1 MKKNLG
7 LHLEKL
13 WLLFAWSTLILAF
26 IIGHIAAKPDYLTM
40 AKTHFANFNLV
51 PSKDYTSLPV
61 VFVPGEGSKNSQSNT
76 SAAHA
81 RGNAGEA
88 VVIAAGTG
96 YGGPFVLGVRA
107 QKGENSARI
116 KEVVVLSHKETPA
129 YLQKLIN
136 NNFFRQFINKS
147 VTDDFLLEEDVDGIS
162 GATVSSKGFTKA
174 IAEALHKGA
183 QSHLGYEKTW
193 KEVEWSPG
201 LNEALMVALFLM
213 VLVVVYAPRNIAKP
227 FKIILPFASLAF
239 VGFYVN
245 ASISLGTLAGI
256 VMGYVPEFRQYP
268 IWWIIVGGVLGG
280 IILLGRNLYCGYLC
294 PFSVI
299 QDLLQKVSGIKLAL
313 RPGMARNAR
322 RVIYGLSW
330 FALILIFLSRHPA
343 LGSYEPFGMMF
354 SLQGMGI
361 QWYILPF
368 SLLGSFF
375 VPQFWC
381 RLFCP
386 VGLYL
391 SEAVRLQHATVRTAG
406 NILVK
411 NVTNDSS
418 NQAEAYSK
426 ATDTLTVLFAS
437 QTGNSK
443 HLAYQLKAS
452 CDANGLPV
460 RIQSMADYNTDNLQ
474 RESHLIIVTS
484 TYGEGEPPESAE
496 GFYHTLFA
504 DDAPQLPDL
513 SYSVLALGDTGYRF
527 FCKTG
532 IDFDQRLTELGAQ
545 RLHERAECDVDY
557 DAVADAWITSVIKV
571 LQHRLEASCANAV
584 MPTESTGAEQAYYNK
599 ARPFS
604 ARLLANDALAS
615 DSCGKDFRHIVLSLE
630 GSEIQYQPGDLL
642 SVWFKNDET
651 EVASLLA
658 SLSIP
663 ADAEVEVDGS
673 IKTIERALI
682 ENYELTQCHPGFIE
696 KYAALSQQ
704 AELLDLVVDSDGM
717 RDYARR
723 HQIFELVRQYPT
735 WLTAEQL
742 LPVLRRLTPR
752 KYSISSSQSEV
763 GEEVHLTIAVVEYES
778 IHGGEGHRYVGGASG
793 YLCQRLALDAE
804 VKVFVEENEHFRL
817 PENSDASVIMVGPGT
832 GVAPFRAFIQQRS
845 AQNHAGKS
853 WLFFGN
859 RNEGLDYLY
868 RDEWKQH
875 LQSGALTRMDL
886 AFSRDQQQ
894 KIYVQ
899 HRIEQQGAEFY
910 AWLEQG
916 AFIYIC
922 GDVTHMAVDVERAI
936 VQVIELHGE
945 FSLDEAQQ
953 YFERLKHEKRLL
965 KDVY

>member
-7 LHLEKL
+7 PHLEKL

-40 AKTHFANFNLV
+40 AKSHFSNFNLV

-61 VFVPGEGSKNSQSNT
+61 VFVPGDSSESKT
-76 SAAHA
+76 PD
-81 RGNAGEA
+81 GEA

-107 QKGENSARI
+107 LKGENSARI

-147 VTDDFLLEEDVDGIS
+147 VTDNFLLEEDVDGIS

-174 IAEALHKGA
+174 ISEALHKGA

-193 KEVEWSPG
+193 HEVEWSPG

-227 FKIILPFASLAF
+227 FKLILPFASLAF

-256 VMGYVPEFRQYP
+256 AMGYVPEFRQYP

-280 IILLGRNLYCGYLC
+280 ILFLGRNLYCGYLC

-313 RPGMARNAR
+313 RPEMARNAR

-330 FALILIFLSRHPA
+330 LALILIFLSRHPA

-391 SEAVRLQHATVRTAG
+391 SEAVRLQHATVRTVG

-411 NVTNDSS
+411 NVTGQPSDSNIIADS
-418 NQAEAYSK
+418 YSK
-426 ATDTLTVLFAS
+426 ATDTLTILFAS

-452 CDANGLPV
+452 CDANALPV
-460 RIQSMADYNTDNLQ
+460 RIQSMADYDTDNLQ

-496 GFYHTLFA
+496 GFYHTLFG
-504 DDAPQLPDL
+504 DNAPQLPDL
-513 SYSVLALGDTGYRF
+513 SYSILALGDTSYRF

-532 IDFDQRLTELGAQ
+532 IDFDERLSELGAQ

-557 DAVADAWITSVIKV
+557 DAMADTWITSVIKV
-571 LQHRLEASCANAV
+571 LQNRLEASCANAV
-584 MPTESTGAEQAYYNK
+584 MPIESTGAEQAYYNK

-604 ARLLANDALAS
+604 ARLLCNDRLAS
-615 DSCGKDFRHIVLSLE
+615 DACEKDFRHIALSLE
-630 GSEIQYQPGDLL
+630 GSGIQYQPGDLL
-642 SVWFKNDET
+642 SVWFKNDEA
-651 EVASLLA
+651 EVASLL
-658 SLSIP
+658 SNLSIP
-663 ADAEVEVDGS
+663 ADIEVEVDGN
-673 IKTIERALI
+673 IKTIEQALI
-682 ENYELTQCHPGFIE
+682 ENYELTQCHPAFIE
-696 KYAALSQQ
+696 KYATLSQQ
-704 AELLDLVVDSDGM
+704 AELLGLMADFDGV

-723 HQIFELVRQYPT
+723 HQIFELVRFYPT
-735 WLTAEQL
+735 RLTAEQL
-742 LPVLRRLTPR
+742 LSSLRRLTPR
-752 KYSISSSQSEV
+752 KYSISSSQSDV
-763 GEEVHLTIAVVEYES
+763 GEEVHLTIAVVEYQSE
-778 IHGGEGHRYVGGASG
+778 HGGESHHYVGGASG
-793 YLCQRLALDAE
+793 FLCQRLALDAE
-804 VKVFVEENEHFRL
+804 VNIFVEENEHFRL
-817 PENSDASVIMVGPGT
+817 PEHSDASMIMIGPGT
-832 GVAPFRAFIQQRS
+832 GVAPFRAFMQQRA
-845 AQNHAGKS
+845 AQKHTGKN

-868 RDEWKQH
+868 RDEWQQH
-875 LQSGALTRMDL
+875 LDSGVLTRMEL

-910 AWLEQG
+910 GWLERG
-916 AFIYIC
+916 AYIYIC
-922 GDVTHMAVDVERAI
+922 GDVSHMAVDVEKAI
-936 VQVIELHGE
+936 LQVIELHGE
-945 FSLDEAQQ
+945 MSLDEALK
-953 YFERLKHEKRLL
+953 YYERLKNEKRLL

>member
-7 LHLEKL
+7 PHLEKL

-40 AKTHFANFNLV
+40 AKAHYTNFNLV

-61 VFVPGEGSKNSQSNT
+61 VFVPGENSQNT
-76 SAAHA
+76 SE
-81 RGNAGEA
+81 GEA

-107 QKGENSARI
+107 QKGENTARI

-147 VTDDFLLEEDVDGIS
+147 VTDNFLIDDDVDGIS

-174 IAEALHKGA
+174 IAGALHKGA
-183 QSHLGYEKTW
+183 ENHLGYEKSW

-201 LNEALMVALFLM
+201 LNEALMVGLFLM
-213 VLVVVYAPRNIAKP
+213 VLVVVYAPRHIAKP

-268 IWWIIVGGVLGG
+268 IWWIIVGGVLAG
-280 IILLGRNLYCGYLC
+280 IIFLGRNLYCGYLC

-299 QDLLQKVSGIKLAL
+299 QDLLQKISGIKLAL

-411 NVTNDSS
+411 NVSS
-418 NQAEAYSK
+418 DPQSSFESYSK
-426 ATDTLTVLFAS
+426 ATDTLTILFAS

-443 HLAYQLKAS
+443 HLAYQLKAN

-460 RIQSMADYNTDNLQ
+460 RIQSMADYDIDNLQ

-496 GFYHTLFA
+496 GFYHSLFS
-504 DDAPQLPDL
+504 DDAPQLPNL
-513 SYSVLALGDTGYRF
+513 SYSILALGDTGYRF
-527 FCKTG
+527 FCQTG
-532 IDFDQRLTELGAQ
+532 IDFDERLAELGAQ

-557 DAVADAWITSVIKV
+557 EAMADAWITSVIKL
-571 LQHRLEASCANAV
+571 LQNRLESSCANAV

-599 ARPFS
+599 ARPYP
-604 ARLLANDALAS
+604 ARLLANEALAA
-615 DSCGKDFRHIVLSLE
+615 DGCEKDFRHIALSLE
-630 GSEIQYQPGDLL
+630 GSGIRYQPGDLL
-642 SVWFKNDET
+642 SVWFKNDEA
-651 EVASLLA
+651 EVEALLS

-663 ADAEVEVDGS
+663 ADTEVEVDGAPV
-673 IKTIERALI
+673 TIEQALI
-682 ENYELTQCHPGFIE
+682 ESYELTQCHPGFIE

-704 AELLDLVVDSDGM
+704 AELAELAADFDKM

-723 HQIFELVRQYPT
+723 HQIFEMVRQYPAR
-735 WLTAEQL
+735 LTAEQL
-742 LPVLRRLTPR
+742 LSSLRRLTPR

-763 GEEVHLTIAVVEYES
+763 GEEVHLTIAVVEYQREHGTES
-778 IHGGEGHRYVGGASG
+778 HRYVGGASG
-793 YLCQRLALDAE
+793 YLGRRLAVEAE

-817 PENSDASVIMVGPGT
+817 PEHDDASVIMIGPGT
-832 GVAPFRAFIQQRS
+832 GVAPFRGFMQQRS
-845 AQNHAGKS
+845 AQKHRGKS

-859 RNEGLDYLY
+859 RNEALDYLY
-868 RDEWKQH
+868 RDEWQQY
-875 LQSGALTRMDL
+875 LERGSLSRMDL

-916 AFIYIC
+916 GYIYIC
-922 GDVTHMAVDVERAI
+922 GDVSHMAADVESAI
-936 VQVIELHGE
+936 MQVIETHGE
-945 FSLDEAQQ
+945 RSAEEAME
-953 YFERLKHEKRLL
+953 YFERLKREKRLL

>member
-7 LHLEKL
+7 PHLEKL

-40 AKTHFANFNLV
+40 AKSHFSNFNLV

-61 VFVPGEGSKNSQSNT
+61 VFVPSEDSQSNQ
-76 SAAHA
+76 S
-81 RGNAGEA
+81 NASGGEPGEA

-107 QKGENSARI
+107 LKGENSARI

-147 VTDDFLLEEDVDGIS
+147 VTDNFLLEEDVDGIS

-174 IAEALHKGA
+174 ISEALHKGA

-193 KEVEWSPG
+193 HEVEWSPG
-201 LNEALMVALFLM
+201 QNEALMVALFLM

-227 FKIILPFASLAF
+227 FKLILPFASLAF

-256 VMGYVPEFRQYP
+256 AMGYVPEFRQYP

-280 IILLGRNLYCGYLC
+280 ILLLGRNLYCGYLC

-330 FALILIFLSRHPA
+330 LALILIFLSRHPA

-391 SEAVRLQHATVRTAG
+391 SEAVRLQHATVRTVG

-411 NVTNDSS
+411 NVTGRPSDSKIIADS
-418 NQAEAYSK
+418 YSK
-426 ATDTLTVLFAS
+426 ATDTLTILFAS

-452 CDANGLPV
+452 CDANSLPV
-460 RIQSMADYNTDNLQ
+460 RIASMADYDTDNLQ

-504 DDAPQLPDL
+504 DNAPQLPDL
-513 SYSVLALGDTGYRF
+513 SYSILALGDTSYRF

-532 IDFDQRLTELGAQ
+532 IDFDERLSELGAQ

-557 DAVADAWITSVIKV
+557 DAMADTWITSVIKV
-571 LQHRLEASCANAV
+571 LQNRLEASCANAV
-584 MPTESTGAEQAYYNK
+584 MPIESTGAEQAYYNK

-604 ARLLANDALAS
+604 ARLLCNDRLAP
-615 DSCGKDFRHIVLSLE
+615 DACEKDFRHIALSLE
-630 GSEIQYQPGDLL
+630 GSGIQYQPGDLL

-651 EVASLLA
+651 EVATLLA
-658 SLSIP
+658 NLSIP
-663 ADAEVEVDGS
+663 ADVEVEVDGN
-673 IKTIERALI
+673 IRTISQALI
-682 ENYELTQCHPGFIE
+682 ENYELTQCHPAFIE
-696 KYAALSQQ
+696 KYATLSQQ
-704 AELLDLVVDSDGM
+704 AELLGLVADFDGV

-723 HQIFELVRQYPT
+723 HQIFELVRLYPAR
-735 WLTAEQL
+735 LTAEQL
-742 LPVLRRLTPR
+742 LSSLRRLTPR
-752 KYSISSSQSEV
+752 KYSISSSQSDV
-763 GEEVHLTIAVVEYES
+763 GEEVHLTIAVVEYMSGQGVES
-778 IHGGEGHRYVGGASG
+778 HRYVGGASG
-793 YLCQRLALDAE
+793 YLCQRLALNAE
-804 VKVFVEENEHFRL
+804 VNIFVEENEHFRL
-817 PENSDASVIMVGPGT
+817 PEHGDASMIMIGPGT
-832 GVAPFRAFIQQRS
+832 GVAPFRAFMQQRA
-845 AQNHAGKS
+845 AQKHTGKS

-859 RNEGLDYLY
+859 RNEELDYLY
-868 RDEWKQH
+868 RDEWQQH
-875 LQSGALTRMDL
+875 LDSGVLTRMDL

-910 AWLEQG
+910 GWLELG
-916 AFIYIC
+916 AYIYIC
-922 GDVTHMAVDVERAI
+922 GDVSHMAVDVEKAI
-936 VQVIELHGE
+936 LQVIELHGE
-945 FSLDEAQQ
+945 MSCDEALK
-953 YFERLKHEKRLL
+953 YYERLKHEKRLL

>member
-1 MKKNLG
+1 MKKNVG
-7 LHLEKL
+7 PHLEKL

-26 IIGHIAAKPDYLTM
+26 IVGHIAAKPDYLTM
-40 AKTHFANFNLV
+40 AKTHFSNFNLV

-61 VFVPGEGSKNSQSNT
+61 VFVPSEDGQSNT

-81 RGNAGEA
+81 GGNAGEA

-107 QKGENSARI
+107 LQGENSARI

-213 VLVVVYAPRNIAKP
+213 VLVVVYAPRQIAKP

-280 IILLGRNLYCGYLC
+280 IIFLGRNLYCGYLC

-299 QDLLQKVSGIKLAL
+299 QDLLQKISGIKLAL

-411 NVTNDSS
+411 NVTGQSS
-418 NQAEAYSK
+418 EAQGSAESYSS
-426 ATDTLTVLFAS
+426 ATDTLTILFAS

-504 DDAPQLPDL
+504 DDAPQLPEI
-513 SYSVLALGDTGYRF
+513 SYSVLALGDTAYRF

-532 IDFDQRLTELGAQ
+532 IDFDERLRELGAQ

-557 DAVADAWITSVIKV
+557 DAVADAWITSVVKV
-571 LQHRLEASCANAV
+571 LQNRLEASCANAV
-584 MPTESTGAEQAYYNK
+584 MSTESTGSELAYYNK
-599 ARPFS
+599 ARPFA
-604 ARLLANDALAS
+604 ARLLRNDALAS
-615 DSCGKDFRHIVLSLE
+615 DGCEKDFRHIVLSLE
-630 GSEIQYQPGDLL
+630 GSGIQYQPGDLL

-651 EVASLLA
+651 EVASML
-658 SLSIP
+658 SNLSIP
-663 ADAEVEVDGS
+663 ADIEVEVDGNT
-673 IKTIERALI
+673 KTIERAMI

-704 AELLDLVVDSDGM
+704 AELLDLAADFDGV

-723 HQIFELVRQYPT
+723 HQIFEMVRQYPAK
-735 WLTAEQL
+735 LTAEQL
-742 LPVLRRLTPR
+742 LASLRRLTPR
-752 KYSISSSQSEV
+752 KYSISSSQSDV
-763 GEEVHLTIAVVEYES
+763 GEEVHLTIALVEYVS
-778 IHGGEGHRYVGGASG
+778 GQVLDSHRYVGGASG

-804 VKVFVEENEHFRL
+804 VMVFVEENEHFRL
-817 PENSDASVIMVGPGT
+817 PEDSDGSMIMIGPGT
-832 GVAPFRAFIQQRS
+832 GVAPFRAFMQQRA
-845 AQNHAGKS
+845 AQKHTGKN

-859 RNEGLDYLY
+859 RNATLDYLY
-868 RDEWKQH
+868 RDEWQQH
-875 LQSGALTRMDL
+875 LDSGVLTRMEL

-916 AFIYIC
+916 AYIYIC
-922 GDVTHMAVDVERAI
+922 GDVSHMAVDVERAI
-936 VQVIELHGE
+936 LQVIEFHGE
-945 FSLDEAQQ
+945 MSHDEALK
-953 YFERLKHEKRLL
+953 YYERLKHEKRLL

>member
-7 LHLEKL
+7 PHLEKL

-40 AKTHFANFNLV
+40 AKSHFSNFNLV

-61 VFVPGEGSKNSQSNT
+61 VFVPSEDSQSNQ
-76 SAAHA
+76 S
-81 RGNAGEA
+81 NASGGEPGEA

-107 QKGENSARI
+107 LKGENSARI

-147 VTDDFLLEEDVDGIS
+147 VTDNFLLEEDVDGIS

-174 IAEALHKGA
+174 ISEALHKGA

-193 KEVEWSPG
+193 HEVEWSPG

-227 FKIILPFASLAF
+227 FKLILPFASLAF

-256 VMGYVPEFRQYP
+256 AMGYVPEFRQYP

-280 IILLGRNLYCGYLC
+280 ILLLGRNLYCGYLC

-330 FALILIFLSRHPA
+330 LALILIFLSRHPA

-391 SEAVRLQHATVRTAG
+391 SEAVRLQHATVRTVG

-411 NVTNDSS
+411 NVTGRPSDSKIIADS
-418 NQAEAYSK
+418 YSK
-426 ATDTLTVLFAS
+426 ATDTLTILFAS

-452 CDANGLPV
+452 CDANSLPV
-460 RIQSMADYNTDNLQ
+460 RIASMADYDTDNLQ

-504 DDAPQLPDL
+504 DNAPQLPDL
-513 SYSVLALGDTGYRF
+513 SYSILALGDTSYRF

-532 IDFDQRLTELGAQ
+532 IDFDERLSELGAQ

-557 DAVADAWITSVIKV
+557 DAMADTWITSVIKV
-571 LQHRLEASCANAV
+571 LQNRLEASCANAV
-584 MPTESTGAEQAYYNK
+584 MPIESTGAEQAYYNK

-604 ARLLANDALAS
+604 ARLLCNDRLAP
-615 DSCGKDFRHIVLSLE
+615 DACEKDFRHIALSLE
-630 GSEIQYQPGDLL
+630 GSGIQYQPGDLL

-651 EVASLLA
+651 EVATLLA
-658 SLSIP
+658 NLSIP
-663 ADAEVEVDGS
+663 ADVEVEVDGN
-673 IKTIERALI
+673 IRTISQALI
-682 ENYELTQCHPGFIE
+682 ENYELTQCHPAFIE
-696 KYAALSQQ
+696 KYATLSQQ
-704 AELLDLVVDSDGM
+704 AELLGLVADFDGV

-723 HQIFELVRQYPT
+723 HQIFELVRLYPAR
-735 WLTAEQL
+735 LTAEQL
-742 LPVLRRLTPR
+742 LSSLRRLTPR
-752 KYSISSSQSEV
+752 KYSISSSQSDV
-763 GEEVHLTIAVVEYES
+763 GEEVHLTIAVVEYMSGQGVES
-778 IHGGEGHRYVGGASG
+778 HRYVGGASG
-793 YLCQRLALDAE
+793 YLCQRLALNAE
-804 VKVFVEENEHFRL
+804 VNIFVEENEHFRQ
-817 PENSDASVIMVGPGT
+817 PEHGDASMIMIGPGT
-832 GVAPFRAFIQQRS
+832 GVAPFRAFMQQRA
-845 AQNHAGKS
+845 AQKHTGKS

-859 RNEGLDYLY
+859 RNEELDYLY
-868 RDEWKQH
+868 RDEWQQH
-875 LQSGALTRMDL
+875 LDSGVLTRMDL

-910 AWLEQG
+910 GWLEQG
-916 AFIYIC
+916 AYIYIC
-922 GDVTHMAVDVERAI
+922 GDVSHMAVDVEKAI
-936 VQVIELHGE
+936 LQVIELHGE
-945 FSLDEAQQ
+945 MSCDEALK
-953 YFERLKHEKRLL
+953 YYERLKHEKRLL